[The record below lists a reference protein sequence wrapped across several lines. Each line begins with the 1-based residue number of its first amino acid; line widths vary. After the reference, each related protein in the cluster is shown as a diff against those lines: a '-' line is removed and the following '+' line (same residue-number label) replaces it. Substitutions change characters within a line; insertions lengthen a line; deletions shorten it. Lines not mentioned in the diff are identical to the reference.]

1 MKKKSSKKKWI
12 ALAVVLVIVILLVVG
27 FLNMQANIKNLAKTT
42 YDIVD
47 VKKDTILVK
56 VKGAGSARPLVDDTV
71 YASVSGT
78 VDNVFAENGN
88 VVSAGDVIVTFTSD
102 ALEEQQDTI
111 QKQIDDIDAAIGM
124 MRSVSGSDYIRSPLE
139 GKIKLLYAEKGDSV
153 DNVMEQYGALAVICP
168 DDLLET
174 VVAMPESEVLGDV
187 VSVTMDTVSL
197 EGEVYKI
204 DAQNGEVTIRF
215 EDNDYSVGER
225 VVVTSEEGATLGEG
239 TISIANPIY
248 ITAQGGVIER
258 VYEDVGD
265 TVKRGGN
272 LFRLDG
278 DILSAELYDQIQ
290 QRKELEEDLKDLSAD
305 RQELMVMAD
314 TDGVVSGLDLNI
326 DQIVQEGAPLFT
338 IESNKQIKMDVDI
351 DELDIA
357 NIQVGQKANVEFD
370 ALPEKKHTASV
381 VKINPIGVSVNNV
394 TNYTITLEMDQT
406 EDILLGMSAD
416 VEIVSQIAQDVLVI
430 PVEAIQIINGEKYVV
445 FEEDIDEELMYT
457 PATHKIVTGI
467 TDGVNIEVL
476 QGLSE
481 GDRVAVPQTKQ
492 LSAQEMQQKMMMGG
506 YKKSSSNS
514 SK

>member
-12 ALAVVLVIVILLVVG
+12 VLAVVLVIVILGVVSY
-27 FLNMQANIKNLAKTT
+27 LNMQANINKLAKTT

-47 VKKDTILVK
+47 VKKDTLLVK
-56 VKGAGSARPLVDDTV
+56 VKGAGSARPLEDDTV

-78 VDNVFAENGN
+78 VDEVFAEDGD

-102 ALEEQQDTI
+102 TLEEQQETI
-111 QKQIDDIDAAIGM
+111 QKQIDEIDAAIGT

-139 GKIKLLYAEKGDSV
+139 GKVKLLYAEKGDSI
-153 DNVMEQYGALAVICP
+153 DIVMEQYGVLAVVCP

-174 VVAMPESEVLGDV
+174 VVAMPESIVLGDK
-187 VSVTMDTVSL
+187 VSVTMDTVSV
-197 EGEVYKI
+197 EGEVYKL
-204 DAQNGEVTIRF
+204 DAQNGEVIIRF
-215 EDNDYSVGER
+215 EDDGYTVGER
-225 VVVTSEEGATLGEG
+225 VVVMNEEGATLGEG
-239 TISIANPIY
+239 TVSIANPIY
-248 ITAQGGVIER
+248 ITAQGGVIEK
-258 VYEDVGD
+258 VYEKVGH

-278 DILSAELYDQIQ
+278 DILSADVYDQVE
-290 QRKELEEDLKDLSAD
+290 QRKELEQDLKDVSAD
-305 RQELMVMAD
+305 QQKLVVMAD

-357 NIQVGQKANVEFD
+357 NIELGQKADVEFD
-370 ALPEKKHTASV
+370 ALSEKKYTATV

-394 TNYTITLEMDQT
+394 TNYTITLEMDQV
-406 EDILLGMSAD
+406 DDVLLGMSAD

-430 PVEAIQIINGEKYVV
+430 PIEAIQIINGEKYVV
-445 FEEDIDEELMYT
+445 FEEDIDEELLYT
-457 PATHKIVTGI
+457 TATHKIVTGI

-506 YKKSSSNS
+506 YKKSSDSG
-514 SK
+514 K